1 MARDNSGKFIKRRSA
16 LPGISKRAAGIGAAA
31 LAIGGLIG
39 ALLSFR
45 KRGAEDVAD
54 IDAERFGG
62 VMPTMRTDSATGAL
76 AAGSANF
83 DAGAD
88 EHVPTDLLAMT
99 RPGAES
105 RVPEAFRPDMDAPM
119 SPAEREAMRPVTL
132 GSPPRDDR

>member
-1 MARDNSGKFIKRRSA
+1 MARDNSGKFTKRRSA
-16 LPGISKRAAGIGAAA
+16 FPGISKRAAGIGAAA

-45 KRGAEDVAD
+45 RRGDEND

-62 VMPTMRTDSATGAL
+62 VMPTMRTESATGAL